1 MSLFQMLASKPVD
14 FDTVSSYLDSLDSDA
29 RIAELR
35 TIPGRLQQRLFELA
49 EGKRPLSVDHFV
61 PSPVPDKAWI
71 RHYGRNSLPMFSDF
85 EKRFARPRKGARE
98 LWGYNHSPAM
108 GVVGPGYF
116 VLRKGADKAGE
127 LDIDYY
133 RTPPAHIEGG
143 PKITSN
149 TFGLSFFVY
158 GKMVD
163 VMRGVSE
170 HVTVGRAYKFG
181 EATNNYFLLCRQ
193 EIIDA

>member
-1 MSLFQMLASKPVD
+1 MSLFEMLASKPVD
-14 FDTVSSYLDSLDSDA
+14 FDALSSHLDSLDSDSRVA
-29 RIAELR
+29 QLR
-35 TIPGRLQQRLFELA
+35 EIPGRLQRRLFDLA
-49 EGKRPLSVDHFV
+49 EGKRALTVDHFV
-61 PSPVPDKAWI
+61 PPEVPHKAWI

-85 EKRFARPRKGARE
+85 EKRFARPQKDARE

-108 GVVGPGYF
+108 GLVGPGYF
-116 VLRKGADKAGE
+116 VLRKGADNPGE

-133 RTPPAHIEGG
+133 RVPPVQLDGG
-143 PKITSN
+143 PAIKSN

-181 EATNNYFLLCRQ
+181 EATENYFLLCRQ
-193 EIIDA
+193 EIIA